1 MSSRVGAEVGAAVV
15 VLAPLDDLDVLG
27 EGEDPLFFFS
37 RAEYSV
43 PSPRCRRRRVMRP
56 RRRSGKLEDATSMS
70 IVVVGAMV
78 GTFSLPLGLL
88 LPPLP
93 EPPLLV
99 SLAGVVDLGLLLP
112 FPTTVEGG
120 TVAAFATASTVERRS
135 TVDGFMSFEVCFSFG
150 FV

>member
-1 MSSRVGAEVGAAVV
+1 MSSRVGTKVGAAVMLD
-15 VLAPLDDLDVLG
+15 LAPLDDLGVLG

-43 PSPRCRRRRVMRP
+43 PSPRCRRRRIM
-56 RRRSGKLEDATSMS
+56 RRRRMRKEDEATSS
-70 IVVVGAMV
+70 IGAMV
-78 GTFSLPLGLL
+78 GTFVPLPFGVL

-99 SLAGVVDLGLLLP
+99 SFGRMVDLGLLLP
-112 FPTTVEGG
+112 FPTGG
-120 TVAAFATASTVERRS
+120 TVAAFATASTVERKS